1 MNVWGLL
8 SQSERLRA
16 VTVLTMIVVGAVFE
30 MLSVSVVVPVL
41 IILTSPSDHGWL
53 AGLFTQM
60 SSSQAGVN
68 PSIAAVFL
76 LAGVY
81 LLKNLY
87 LSFQVRQQFDFS
99 TEVHQALTLR
109 LYRLYLSQPY
119 AYHLKTNSAMLLRN
133 VTSEMGQFILV
144 LNALMLLTAE
154 LLVVAAI
161 LALLMWYE
169 PIGAVSLI
177 SLFGVAGAGF
187 IALSKSRTLRWGKE
201 RQYHEGQRIKQL
213 QQGLSGIKEV
223 VLFGCIDELVRQFQ
237 MHNSR
242 SLKALSMQNT
252 FHQYPRF
259 WLEVISVFG
268 FAVLVAGEVNGGA
281 DFSTLIPV
289 LGVFA
294 AAAFRLLPSFN
305 RMLGAFQTIR
315 FGRPSVEKIHEEV
328 SSLPELAVS
337 VRPRRSCGMGQ
348 SAVNEIRFDRVGF
361 SYEGAERATLFD
373 INVNIRRGEVV
384 GVLGPSGSGKST
396 FIDLMLGLLLPT
408 SGSINVDGLDVSR
421 CADGWRS
428 KVGYVPQSIYLID
441 DSLRRNIAFG
451 RPDDEIDDTL
461 IDAVID
467 AAQLRE
473 LVDGLPDGVRTI
485 VGERGA
491 RLSGGQRQRIGIARA
506 LYNDPSV
513 LVLDEATSAL
523 DTETETA
530 VMEAVDALR
539 GQKTIVIVAHR
550 LSTLKG
556 CDRIYRM
563 EDGRFVAEGPPGIM
577 LA

>member
-1 MNVWGLL
+1 MNVWSLL
-8 SQSERLRA
+8 SQDERVRA
-16 VTVLTMIVVGAVFE
+16 ATVLTMIIVGAVCE
-30 MLSVSVVVPVL
+30 MLSVGVVVPVL
-41 IILTSPSDHGWL
+41 IMLASPSDQGWL
-53 AGLFTQM
+53 AEFFANVF
-60 SSSQAGVN
+60 SSQTGVN
-68 PSIAAVFL
+68 SSIAAVFL
-76 LAGVY
+76 LAAVY

-87 LSFQVRQQFDFS
+87 LSFQVHRQFAFS
-99 TEVHQALTLR
+99 TEIHQALSLR

-119 AYHLKTNSAMLLRN
+119 AFHLKTNSAILLRN

-154 LLVVAAI
+154 SLVVVAI
-161 LALLMWYE
+161 LALLLWYE
-169 PIGAVSLI
+169 PLGAVSLI
-177 SLFGVAGAGF
+177 SLFGLAGGVF

-223 VLFGCIDELVRQFQ
+223 VLFGCVDELVKQFRV
-237 MHNSR
+237 HNSR
-242 SLKALSMQNT
+242 SLRMLSLQNT
-252 FHQYPRF
+252 FHQFPRF
-259 WLEVISVFG
+259 WLEIISVFG
-268 FAVLVAGEVNGGA
+268 FAVLVAGEVNRGA
-281 DFSTLIPV
+281 NFSALIPI

-305 RMLGAFQTIR
+305 RMLGALQTIR
-315 FGRPSVEKIHEEV
+315 FGRPSVEKIYEEV
-328 SSLPELAVS
+328 QSLPEPPLS
-337 VRPRRSCGMGQ
+337 TRPRRSADMRKTPL
-348 SAVNEIRFDRVGF
+348 NEIRFDDVGF
-361 SYEGAERATLFD
+361 SYDGAERATLSD
-373 INVNIRRGEVV
+373 INVSIRRGEVV
-384 GVLGPSGSGKST
+384 GVVGPSGSGKST
-396 FIDLMLGLLLPT
+396 FIDLLLGLLSPT
-408 SGSINVDGLDVSR
+408 SGRIQVDGLDVSR
-421 CADGWRS
+421 DIEEWRS
-428 KVGYVPQSIYLID
+428 KVGYVPQSIYLFD

-451 RPDDEIDDTL
+451 RPDDEIDDAV

-467 AAQLRE
+467 AAQLRQF
-473 LVDGLPDGVRTI
+473 VDGLPDGVRTI

-550 LSTLKG
+550 LSTLNG

-563 EDGRFVAEGPPGIM
+563 EAGRFVAEGPPSIM

>member
-1 MNVWGLL
+1 MNVWRLL
-8 SQSERLRA
+8 SQKEKIRA
-16 VTVLTMIVVGAVFE
+16 AVVLAMIVVGAVFE
-30 MLSVSVVVPVL
+30 MLSVGVVVPVL
-41 IILTSPSDHGWL
+41 IMLTSPSDQGWL
-53 AGLFTQM
+53 TELFARAFN
-60 SSSQAGVN
+60 SQAGVN
-68 PSIAAVFL
+68 PSIAAVLL
-76 LAGVY
+76 LAAVY
-81 LLKNLY
+81 LVKNLY
-87 LSFQVRQQFDFS
+87 LSLQVHRQFAFS
-99 TEVHQALTLR
+99 TEIHQALSLR

-119 AYHLKTNSAMLLRN
+119 AYHLKINSAMLLRN

-144 LNALMLLTAE
+144 LNAFMLLTAE
-154 LLVVAAI
+154 FLVVLAI
-161 LALLMWYE
+161 LALLLWYE
-169 PIGAVSLI
+169 PLGAISLI
-177 SLFGVAGAGF
+177 SLFGCAGGVF
-187 IALSKSRTLRWGKE
+187 VALSKSRTVRWGKE

-223 VLFGCIDELVRQFQ
+223 VLFGCVDELVKQFQ
-237 MHNSR
+237 LHNSR
-242 SLKALSMQNT
+242 SLRVLSLQNT

-259 WLEVISVFG
+259 WLEIVSVFG
-268 FAVLVAGEVNGGA
+268 FAVLVVSEVGRGA
-281 DFSTLIPV
+281 EFSALIPI

-294 AAAFRLLPSFN
+294 AAAFRLIPSFN
-305 RMLGAFQTIR
+305 RMLGALQTIR
-315 FGRPSVEKIHEEV
+315 FGRPSVEKIYEEV
-328 SSLPELAVS
+328 SSLPEPSVS
-337 VRPRRSCGMGQ
+337 VRPRRPSEMSQ
-348 SAVNEIRFDRVGF
+348 SAINEIRFDGVGF
-361 SYEGAERATLFD
+361 SYEGAEKATLFD
-373 INVNIRRGEVV
+373 INVSIRRGEVV
-384 GVLGPSGSGKST
+384 GVVGPSGSGKST

-408 SGSINVDGLDVSR
+408 SGRINVDGLDVSNG
-421 CADGWRS
+421 AEEWRS
-428 KVGYVPQSIYLID
+428 KVGYVPQSIYLTD

-451 RPDDEIDDTL
+451 RPDDEIDDAV

-467 AAQLRE
+467 AAQLRQF
-473 LVDGLPDGVRTI
+473 VDGLPDGVRTI

-550 LSTLKG
+550 LSTLNG

-563 EDGRFVAEGPPGIM
+563 EAGRFVAEGPPRIM

>member
-1 MNVWGLL
+1 MNVWSLL
-8 SQSERLRA
+8 SQKEKIRA
-16 VTVLTMIVVGAVFE
+16 AVVLAMIVVGAVFE
-30 MLSVSVVVPVL
+30 MLSVGVVVPVL
-41 IILTSPSDHGWL
+41 IMLTSPSDQGWL
-53 AGLFTQM
+53 TELFARAF
-60 SSSQAGVN
+60 SSQAGVN
-68 PSIAAVFL
+68 PSIAAVLL
-76 LAGVY
+76 LAAVY
-81 LLKNLY
+81 LVKNLY
-87 LSFQVRQQFDFS
+87 LSVQVHRQFAFS
-99 TEVHQALTLR
+99 TEIHQALSLR

-119 AYHLKTNSAMLLRN
+119 AYHLKINSAMLLRN

-154 LLVVAAI
+154 LLVVLAI
-161 LALLMWYE
+161 LALLLWYE
-169 PIGAVSLI
+169 PLGAISLI
-177 SLFGVAGAGF
+177 SLFGCAGGVF
-187 IALSKSRTLRWGKE
+187 VALSKSRAVRWGKE

-223 VLFGCIDELVRQFQ
+223 VLFGCVDELVKQFQ
-237 MHNSR
+237 LHNSR
-242 SLKALSMQNT
+242 SLRVLSLQNT

-259 WLEVISVFG
+259 WLEIVSVFG
-268 FAVLVAGEVNGGA
+268 FAVLVVSEVDRGA
-281 DFSTLIPV
+281 EFSALIPI

-294 AAAFRLLPSFN
+294 AAAFRLIPSFN
-305 RMLGAFQTIR
+305 RMLGALQTIR
-315 FGRPSVEKIHEEV
+315 FGRPSVEKIYEEV
-328 SSLPELAVS
+328 SSLPEPSVL
-337 VRPRRSCGMGQ
+337 VRPRRPFGMGQ
-348 SAVNEIRFDRVGF
+348 SAINEIRFDGVCF
-361 SYEGAERATLFD
+361 SYEGAQKATLFD
-373 INVNIRRGEVV
+373 INVSIRRGEVV
-384 GVLGPSGSGKST
+384 GVVGPSGSGKST

-421 CADGWRS
+421 DVEEWRS
-428 KVGYVPQSIYLID
+428 KVGYVPQSIYLFD

-451 RPDDEIDDTL
+451 RPDDEIDDAV

-467 AAQLRE
+467 AAQLRQF
-473 LVDGLPDGVRTI
+473 VDGLPDGVRTI

-550 LSTLKG
+550 LSTLNG

-563 EDGRFVAEGPPGIM
+563 EAGRFVAEGPPRIM